1 MIDNLPER
9 RTVGGEVDFTMMY
22 AAHDA
27 FSRHLE
33 WIAEALE
40 RDGAVSRATA
50 SRWTLFATQLHVHHT
65 AEDASLWPMLRSAIA
80 SPAELAVLDAM
91 EAEHAQL
98 DPQIE
103 RVDAQTG
110 AGFASDA
117 AAGIRELSALLAS
130 HMRHE
135 ENAALPLI
143 DAYLGRVGWAE
154 FGKRIRT
161 TQGVSGAAV
170 YLPWLLDG
178 APTDLAAR
186 VLDMLPPPV
195 RVLYRAVWRRRYR
208 RRLAQPGDIRPATK
222 NE

>member
-9 RTVGGEVDFTMMY
+9 RTIGGEVDFTMMY

-40 RDGAVSRATA
+40 RDGEVSGATA
-50 SRWTLFATQLHVHHT
+50 ARWTLFATQLHIHHT
-65 AEDASLWPMLRSAIA
+65 AEDESLWPMLRSAIA
-80 SPAELAVLDAM
+80 SPGELAVLDAM
-91 EAEHAQL
+91 GAEHAQL
-98 DPQIE
+98 DPQLE
-103 RVDAQTG
+103 RIDAQTG

-117 AAGIRELSALLAS
+117 AASVRELSAGLAW

-143 DAYLGRVGWAE
+143 DAYLGRAGWTE
-154 FGKRIRT
+154 FGKYIRA
-161 TQGVSGAAV
+161 TQGISGAAV

-178 APTDLAAR
+178 APADLAKRILA
-186 VLDMLPPPV
+186 VLPPPV

-208 RRLAQPGDIRPATK
+208 ASFA
-222 NE
+222 

>member
-1 MIDNLPER
+1 VIDNLPER
-9 RTVGGEVDFTMMY
+9 RTISGEVDFTMMY

-40 RDGAVSRATA
+40 CDGAVSAATA
-50 SRWTLFATQLHVHHT
+50 TRWTLFETQLHIHHT
-65 AEDASLWPMLRSAIA
+65 AEDEALWPMLRSATA
-80 SPAELAVLDAM
+80 SPGELAVLDAM

-103 RVDAQTG
+103 RIDAQAG
-110 AGFASDA
+110 AGAASDA
-117 AAGIRELSALLAS
+117 AASVRGLSAGLAR

-143 DAYLGRVGWAE
+143 DAYLGRAGWAE
-154 FGKRIRT
+154 FGKRIRA
-161 TQGVSGAAV
+161 TQGISGAAV

-178 APTDLAAR
+178 APADLAKR
-186 VLDMLPPPV
+186 ILGVLPPPA
-195 RVLYRAVWRRRYR
+195 RILYRAVWQRRYR
-208 RRLAQPGDIRPATK
+208 AGLARLGTD
-222 NE
+222 